1 MHLEEKLVQD
11 IKAGISVSLE
21 RGLLIISG
29 LQTEGE
35 IETYSQKLDQI
46 YNGFIERLR
55 SKSPLSLASTRN
67 YMTTSVAKWLFEY
80 LWNTKPRRC
89 DSNFLLTDVIDAQL
103 NTDVNQKVG
112 SCVGLTSLY
121 TVLGLREGLNLS
133 ILVSDSHIVNRLE
146 MDNTDFCNIDNTD
159 PLGFDCSI
167 KEEEFLG
174 YPPIK
179 LVANVLN
186 SRGMA
191 WERAENLEKARE
203 DYGKAIEINPDY
215 ANAYN
220 NRGNIKSKQRDYDGA
235 MADYNRAIGLNGQF
249 VEAHFNRG
257 IARETF
263 GDLAGAIEGFN
274 RAIELDSEH
283 GDAYF
288 RRGNLKERLGDYPGA
303 LSDFDRVLEIDP
315 ESADKVMK
323 FRDRAASLQKATQKS
338 SNPQSKNP
346 LVSSKRSAVNGKQ

>member
-1 MHLEEKLVQD
+1 MHLEEKLIQD
-11 IKAGISVSLE
+11 IKAGNSVSLE

-29 LQTEGE
+29 LKTEGE
-35 IETYSQKLDQI
+35 IETYTQKLEQI

-55 SKSPLSLASTRN
+55 SKSPLNLASTRN
-67 YMTTSVAKWLFEY
+67 YMRRSMAKWLFEY

-89 DSNFLLTDVIDAQL
+89 NSNFLLTDVIDAQL

-121 TVLGLREGLNLS
+121 TVLGLREELNLT
-133 ILVSDSHIVNRLE
+133 ILVSGSHMVNRLRI
-146 MDNTDFCNIDNTD
+146 DGTDLFDIDNTD

-167 KEEEFLG
+167 KEEEFLE

-191 WERAENLEKARE
+191 WERADNLEKARE
-203 DYGKAIEINPDY
+203 DYEKAMEVNPEY

-220 NRGNIKSKQRDYDGA
+220 NRGNIKAKQGDYAGAVEDYD
-235 MADYNRAIGLNGQF
+235 RAIILNALF
-249 VEAHFNRG
+249 FEAHCNRG
-257 IARETF
+257 IAKENL
-263 GDLAGAIEGFN
+263 GDLTGAIADLS
-274 RAIELDSEH
+274 RAIELNSEY

-288 RRGNLKERLGDYPGA
+288 RRGSVKERLGDYPGA

-323 FRDRAASLQKATQKS
+323 FRDRAAALQKATQRPSIKE
-338 SNPQSKNP
+338 PTRQ
-346 LVSSKRSAVNGKQ
+346 

>member
-1 MHLEEKLVQD
+1 MPNMDLEEKLIQD
-11 IKAGISVSLE
+11 IKAGNSVSLE

-35 IETYSQKLDQI
+35 IETYSQKLDHI
-46 YNGFIERLR
+46 YNGFIERLK
-55 SKSPLSLASTRN
+55 SKSPLSLASTRG
-67 YMTTSVAKWLFEY
+67 YMRRSMAKWLFEY

-89 DSNFLLTDVIDAQL
+89 NSNFLLADVIDAQL
-103 NTDVNQKVG
+103 NTDLNQKVG

-121 TVLGLREGLNLS
+121 TVLGLREEFNLT
-133 ILVSDSHIVNRLE
+133 ILVSGSHMVNRLRI
-146 MDNTDFCNIDNTD
+146 DNTDFFDIDNTD

-167 KEEEFLG
+167 KEEEFLE

-191 WERAENLEKARE
+191 WERADNLEKARE
-203 DYGKAIEINPDY
+203 DYEKAIEVNPDY

-249 VEAHFNRG
+249 VEAHCNRG
-257 IARETF
+257 IARENL
-263 GDLAGAIEGFN
+263 GDLTGAMEDFN
-274 RAIELDSEH
+274 RAIELNSEY
-283 GDAYF
+283 GDAYLH
-288 RRGNLKERLGDYPGA
+288 RGSVKERLGDYTGA
-303 LSDFDRVLEIDP
+303 ISDFDKVLEIDP
-315 ESADKVMK
+315 ESANKVMK
-323 FRDRAASLQKATQKS
+323 FRDRAAALKKTAQKS
-338 SNPQSKNP
+338 SNP
-346 LVSSKRSAVNGKQ
+346 

>member
-1 MHLEEKLVQD
+1 MSDLENKLIQD
-11 IKAGISVSLE
+11 IKAGNNVSLE

-35 IETYSQKLDQI
+35 IETYSQKLDRI

-67 YMTTSVAKWLFEY
+67 YMTRSMAKWLFEY

-89 DSNFLLTDVIDAQL
+89 NSNFLLMDVIDAQL
-103 NTDVNQKVG
+103 SPDRNQKVG

-121 TVLGLREGLNLS
+121 TVLGLREGLNLT
-133 ILVSDSHIVNRLE
+133 ILISESHILNRLRI
-146 MDNTDFCNIDNTD
+146 DSTAGCDIDNTD

-167 KEEEFLG
+167 KEEEFLE

-191 WERAENLEKARE
+191 WERADNLEKAGE
-203 DYGKAIEINPDY
+203 DYEKAIEINPDY

-220 NRGNIKSKQRDYDGA
+220 NRGNIKSKQGDYAGA
-235 MADYNRAIGLNGQF
+235 IEDYSRAIGLNSSF
-249 VEAHFNRG
+249 VEAHCNRG
-257 IARETF
+257 IARENL
-263 GDLAGAIEGFN
+263 GDLARAIEDFN
-274 RAIELDSEH
+274 RAIELDSDH

-288 RRGNLKERLGDYPGA
+288 RRGNLKERLGDYTGA

-315 ESADKVMK
+315 ESASKVMK
-323 FRDRAASLQKATQKS
+323 FRDRAATRLKTAQRPSMDESTSQ
-338 SNPQSKNP
+338 QS
-346 LVSSKRSAVNGKQ
+346 